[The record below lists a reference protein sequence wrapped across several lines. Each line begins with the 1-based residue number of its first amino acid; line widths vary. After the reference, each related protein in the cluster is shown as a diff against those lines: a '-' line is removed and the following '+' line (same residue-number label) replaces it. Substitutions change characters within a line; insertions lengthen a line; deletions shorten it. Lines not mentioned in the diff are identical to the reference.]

1 MKEGFGKLLPLKKAL
16 RLLLDAVEPVAETEE
31 VGLDSA
37 LGRVVAEDVKA
48 GVDVPHFNRAAMD
61 GYAVVAEDTF
71 PASPT
76 NPVKLKLLG
85 SVEPGVVPAIVVEHN
100 SCVRV
105 STGAALPRGAD
116 AVVMVESTQKS
127 NGEVFVFSAVAPGA
141 NVVRC
146 GSDLKRGDVVV
157 PARTVLYPEKIG
169 ALAASG
175 VPTIRVL
182 RRPKFGILSTG
193 PELLD
198 VGDEP
203 RAGCVYDINSHT
215 LSCAV
220 RQFCCEAL
228 ALGKVADEAPTLEHS
243 LLSGVEQC
251 DVLLLSGG
259 SSLGEG
265 DLVPQII
272 KKTGKLLFHGIA
284 VKPGKPTAAGIIS
297 DRLVIGLP
305 GYPTSALSNFYIVV
319 LPVIERL
326 LGVKFARQ
334 KKRVRLA
341 QKVFSTVGRYEFLPV
356 RLEKGK
362 AVPVLRGS
370 SAITSLA
377 LADGFVEI
385 DENTEVLGAESVV
398 EVTLF
403 PRGVVCN

>member
-1 MKEGFGKLLPLKKAL
+1 MKEGFGRLLPLKEAL
-16 RLLLDAVEPVAETEE
+16 RLLLDAVRPVTETEE
-31 VGLDSA
+31 VALEEA
-37 LGRVVAEDVKA
+37 LGRVVAEDVRA
-48 GVDVPHFNRAAMD
+48 VVDVPHFSRAAMD

-85 SVEPGVVPAIVVEHN
+85 SVEPGMVPDVVVERGN
-100 SCVRV
+100 CVRV

-116 AVVMVESTQKS
+116 AVVMVENSQKS

-141 NVVRC
+141 NVVRR

-157 PARTVLYPEKIG
+157 PAHTVLYPEKIG

-175 VPTIRVL
+175 IPQVRVL

-228 ALGKVADEAPTLEHS
+228 PLRKVTDDAAALKRS
-243 LLSGVEQC
+243 ILSGIQRC

-272 KKTGKLLFHGIA
+272 KAVGRLLFHGIA
-284 VKPGKPTAAGIIS
+284 VKPGKPTAAGIVGE
-297 DRLVIGLP
+297 RLVIGLP

-326 LGVKFARQ
+326 LGVRFARQ
-334 KKRVRLA
+334 KVRVRLA

-356 RLEKGK
+356 RLEGEK
-362 AVPVLRGS
+362 ALPVLRGS

-385 DENTEVLGAESVV
+385 DENTEVLGADDVV

>member
-1 MKEGFGKLLPLKKAL
+1 MKEGFGRLLSLKEAL
-16 RLLLDAVEPVAETEE
+16 QLLLDAVGPMTETEE
-31 VGLDSA
+31 VALGEA
-37 LGRVVAEDVKA
+37 LGRVVAEDVRA
-48 GVDVPHFNRAAMD
+48 VVDVPHFSRAAMD

-85 SVEPGVVPAIVVEHN
+85 SVEPGVVPDVVVERG

-116 AVVMVESTQKS
+116 AVVMVESTQGS
-127 NGEVFVFSAVAPGA
+127 NGEVIVFSAVAPGA
-141 NVVRC
+141 NVVRR

-175 VPTIRVL
+175 IPQVRVL
-182 RRPKFGILSTG
+182 RKPKFGVLSTG

-215 LSCAV
+215 LCCAV

-228 ALGKVADEAPTLEHS
+228 PLGKVTDDAAALKRS
-243 LLSGVEQC
+243 LLSGIQRC

-272 KKTGKLLFHGIA
+272 KAAGRLLFHGIA
-284 VKPGKPTAAGIIS
+284 VKPGKPTAAGIVS
-297 DRLVIGLP
+297 ERLVIGLP

-334 KKRVRLA
+334 KVPARLA

-356 RLEKGK
+356 RLEGGK
-362 AVPVLRGS
+362 ALPLLRGS

-385 DENTEVLGAESVV
+385 DENTEVLGADDVV

>member
-1 MKEGFGKLLPLKKAL
+1 MKEGFGRLLPLKDAL
-16 RLLLDAVEPVAETEE
+16 QLLVDVVSPIAETEE
-31 VGLDSA
+31 VGLENA
-37 LGRVVAEDVKA
+37 LGRVVAEDVRA
-48 GVDVPHFNRAAMD
+48 EVDVPHFSRAAMD

-85 SVEPGVVPAIVVEHN
+85 SVEPGVVPDVVVGRD

-116 AVVMVESTQKS
+116 AVVMVENTQKS

-141 NVVRC
+141 NVVRR
-146 GSDLKRGDVVV
+146 GSDLRRGDVVV

-175 VPTIRVL
+175 IPQVRVL
-182 RRPKFGILSTG
+182 RKPKFGVLSTG

-215 LSCAV
+215 LCCAV

-228 ALGKVADEAPTLEHS
+228 PLGKVTDEAATLERS
-243 LLSGVEQC
+243 LLSGVQQC

-265 DLVPQII
+265 DLVPQIM

-284 VKPGKPTAAGIIS
+284 VKPGKPTAAGIIGE
-297 DRLVIGLP
+297 RLVIGLP

-334 KKRVRLA
+334 KVRVRLA

-356 RLEKGK
+356 RLKGEK

-385 DENTEVLGAESVV
+385 DENTEVLGAEDVV